1 MIKVAGGY
9 YIDADSKCYWFG
21 KLIKRPDKK
30 TGEIKQLVDG
40 EGYYSTFA
48 GAVQGVAKKLRLDA
62 MAKAE
67 GDLTDALEVIKKCD
81 DKILKF
87 CKQYDDLAVTGGAK
101 K

>member
-21 KLIKRPDKK
+21 KLRKDKDKK
-30 TGEIKQLVDG
+30 TGEMKESVYG
-40 EGYYSTFA
+40 EGYYTTFA
-48 GAVQGVAKKLRLDA
+48 GAIQGVAKRLRQEGIN
-62 MAKAE
+62 KAE

-87 CKQYDDLAVTGGAK
+87 CKLYDDLAVTGGAK